1 MLNNKKTDHT
11 NVKLLKGSVGMS
23 RTNVQDDIFDEKV
36 KAASA
41 EKKVALSDVDIKIL
55 KALTSDARASSRQ
68 LSKQCG
74 VSTSTVLSRL
84 KKLEEN
90 GVIKGYTAIVDHEKI
105 GYELTVVIEL
115 TVSKGRL
122 LEVENEIAKLPNVC
136 CVYDVTGLIDAIIIA
151 KFKSREELSRF
162 AKRLLA
168 MPYVER
174 TNTHVVLTTIKEDF
188 RDLV

>member
-1 MLNNKKTDHT
+1 MKIIRT
-11 NVKLLKGSVGMS
+11 NVKHLRGLWEMS
-23 RTNVQDDIFDEKV
+23 RANIQGDIFDEKA

-41 EKKVALSDVDIKIL
+41 KKKVALNDVDLKIL
-55 KALTSDARASSRQ
+55 KALTSDARLSSRQ
-68 LSKQCG
+68 LAKQCG
-74 VSTSTVLSRL
+74 VSTSTVLSRI
-84 KKLEEN
+84 KRLEES
-90 GVIKGYTAIVDHEKI
+90 GVIRGYTTIVDHEKL
-105 GYELTVVIEL
+105 GYELTVVVEL

-122 LEVENEIAKLPNVC
+122 LEVENEVAKIPNVC

-188 RDLV
+188 RELV